1 MVVLEDNFQ
10 HKGLRKKLIEEIRK
24 KGIQDENVLK
34 AIHAV
39 PRHWFLDSVFLQ
51 HAYQDKAFP
60 IDEGQTISQPYTVAF
75 QTELL
80 EIKPYQSVL
89 EIGTG
94 SAYQACVLAEMGA
107 KVYTIEYNEI
117 LHRKAKRMIDILRY
131 DKKIQCF
138 LGDGSQGLKQF
149 APYDGILV
157 TAGAPAVPEAFLFQ
171 LKIGGKLIIPVGDND
186 TQKMMRITRKEEKH
200 FTQEEFDNF
209 SFVPLLGKNGWKS

>member
-1 MVVLEDNFQ
+1 MLEDTFQ

-34 AIHAV
+34 AMLNI

-80 EIKPYQSVL
+80 EVQPYQNIL

-107 KVYTIEYNEI
+107 RVCTIEYNEV
-117 LHRKAKRMIDILRY
+117 LHKKAKRMIDILRY

-138 LGDGSQGLKQF
+138 LGDGSQGLLRNS
-149 APYDGILV
+149 PYDAILV
-157 TAGAPAVPEAFLFQ
+157 TAGAPSVPEALLFQ
-171 LKIGGKLIIPVGDND
+171 LKIGGKLVIPVGDND
-186 TQKMMRITRKEEKH
+186 VQKMMRITRKEEKR
-200 FTQEEFDNF
+200 FTQEEFENF
-209 SFVPLLGKNGWKS
+209 SFVPLLGKNGWKN